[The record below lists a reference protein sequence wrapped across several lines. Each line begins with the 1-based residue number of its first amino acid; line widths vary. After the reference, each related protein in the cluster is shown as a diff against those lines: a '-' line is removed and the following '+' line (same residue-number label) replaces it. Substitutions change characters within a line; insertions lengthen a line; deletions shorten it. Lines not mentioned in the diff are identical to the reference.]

1 MEEFSIEKKL
11 HQFIRKYYLSRLIKG
26 VLICLSLLLVAFL
39 VVNFLEYFL
48 WLSSLTRKT
57 LFYGFILLSGI
68 ALLTLVLHPL
78 LKIFRI
84 GKTLSNRDAAKIIG
98 KHFSNVQDKL
108 LNIILLKENTNNFN
122 NESKELIQASIQQ
135 KIDQIK
141 LVPFSNAVKLSENKK
156 YFPFLAPPLLILII
170 VLLVSPSIIV
180 EGTTRLI
187 KNDQL
192 S

>member
-135 KIDQIK
+135 KVDQIK
-141 LVPFSNAVKLSENKK
+141 LVPFSNA
-156 YFPFLAPPLLILII
+156 A
-170 VLLVSPSIIV
+170 
-180 EGTTRLI
+180 
-187 KNDQL
+187 
-192 S
+192 

>member
-78 LKIFRI
+78 LKIFEFTDDPGKLVLDAGEAKAKQEEI
-84 GKTLSNRDAAKIIG
+84 GKAYGISELR
-98 KHFSNVQDKL
+98 KL
-108 LNIILLKENTNNFN
+108 
-122 NESKELIQASIQQ
+122 
-135 KIDQIK
+135 
-141 LVPFSNAVKLSENKK
+141 
-156 YFPFLAPPLLILII
+156 
-170 VLLVSPSIIV
+170 
-180 EGTTRLI
+180 
-187 KNDQL
+187 
-192 S
+192 